1 MMEKKLKA
9 PQVDRYLWSLGRMG
23 YSYNE
28 CAVSYDD
35 TSYELL
41 DELFELLKRI
51 TPIGQGNAWRFW
63 MRADRGS
70 IEDFGDYEDMVS
82 EGEVRNYEEF
92 VAYWK
97 SSYPNETEWYEFQVI
112 YAEDINYRAIMLH
125 HKTVIELDS
134 RKEKSR
140 FAHDISEF
148 VQWIVDST
156 KEVIAELEAGTY
168 NTRLEQELPVEHR
181 TGTLLRKHEWEIW
194 PHIKEQILGDL
205 TDTDIAEFLVSAEE
219 TISDKSRL
227 LKQITANDFYRFCAM
242 GYAANKYDG
251 CDQSPKEQ
259 YMLHADRRDEGLG
272 EIDPD
277 SSEAFADWYHTRN
290 RGGHPWEVCRG
301 GNSTHVSLYVYHDEE
316 GWSLAVA
323 GSAWTRCLEA
333 MKFFLVLHRAGLP
346 VTMREAPMLK
356 ARVLGEEKI
365 GIVPKG
371 VFPAYCQS
379 YFPDEDVIDYMNLP
393 DPFF

>member
-1 MMEKKLKA
+1 
-9 PQVDRYLWSLGRMG
+9 
-23 YSYNE
+23 
-28 CAVSYDD
+28 
-35 TSYELL
+35 
-41 DELFELLKRI
+41 
-51 TPIGQGNAWRFW
+51 
-63 MRADRGS
+63 
-70 IEDFGDYEDMVS
+70 
-82 EGEVRNYEEF
+82 
-92 VAYWK
+92 
-97 SSYPNETEWYEFQVI
+97 
-112 YAEDINYRAIMLH
+112 
-125 HKTVIELDS
+125 
-134 RKEKSR
+134 
-140 FAHDISEF
+140 
-148 VQWIVDST
+148 
-156 KEVIAELEAGTY
+156 
-168 NTRLEQELPVEHR
+168 
-181 TGTLLRKHEWEIW
+181 
-194 PHIKEQILGDL
+194 
-205 TDTDIAEFLVSAEE
+205 
-219 TISDKSRL
+219 
-227 LKQITANDFYRFCAM
+227 
-242 GYAANKYDG
+242 
-251 CDQSPKEQ
+251 
-259 YMLHADRRDEGLG
+259 MLHADRRDEGLG

-393 DPFF
+393 DAEADRKWLAERCVWQPIEHVGLSEG